1 MAGHSHWAR
10 IKRAK
15 AVTDARRGR
24 AWSRLSRGII
34 VAARA
39 GGGDPD
45 SNLSLRYAIDAAR
58 AENMPRDTIERA
70 IKKGTGELG
79 GESYEELVYEGYGP
93 GGAAFLCIALTDNR
107 HRTAPE
113 IKKILERSG
122 GSLGAAGSVLRLFSK
137 RGVVQVA
144 ASKAG
149 EDRLTEIALEV
160 GADDVKREGET
171 FEITCEPA
179 VYNALRQALDAAGV
193 IPDSAELAMVPSMTV
208 PLSGENAA
216 RMMKLVEELEE
227 HDDVQNVYANF
238 EIAADEMERIAQD
251 SKS

>member
-45 SNLSLRYAIDAAR
+45 SNLNLRYAIDAAR

-79 GESYEELVYEGYGP
+79 AVSYEELAYEGYGP
-93 GGAAFLCIALTDNR
+93 GGAAFLCMALTDNR

-113 IKKILERSG
+113 IKKILEKNG
-122 GSLGAAGSVLRLFSK
+122 GNLGAAGSVLRLFTK
-137 RGVVQVA
+137 RGVVVVPAKA
-144 ASKAG
+144 AN
-149 EDRLTEIALEV
+149 EDKLTEVALEV
-160 GADDVKREGET
+160 GADDVKRDGDA
-171 FEITCEPA
+171 FEIACEPA
-179 VYNALRQALDAAGV
+179 VFDALRRALDAAK
-193 IPDSAELAMVPSMTV
+193 IAPESAELAMVPSMTV
-208 PLSGENAA
+208 PLTGDNAA
-216 RMMKLVEELEE
+216 KMMKLVEGLEE
-227 HDDVQNVYANF
+227 HDDVQNVYSNF
-238 EIAADEMERIAQD
+238 EIAAEEMERLA
-251 SKS
+251 

>member
-45 SNLSLRYAIDAAR
+45 SNLGLRYAIDAAR

-79 GESYEELVYEGYGP
+79 GESYEEVAYEGYGP
-93 GGAAFLCIALTDNR
+93 GGAAFLCIALTNNR

-113 IKKILERSG
+113 IKKILERTG
-122 GSLGAAGSVLRLFSK
+122 GNLGASGSVSRLFTK
-137 RGVVQVA
+137 RGVVVVPASA
-144 ASKAG
+144 AS
-149 EDRLTEIALEV
+149 EDKLTEIALEV
-160 GADDVKREGET
+160 GADDVKRDADA
-171 FEITCEPA
+171 FELTCEPA
-179 VYNALRQALDAAGV
+179 VYNALKQALEASK
-193 IPDSAELAMVPSMTV
+193 ITPESAELSMLPSITV
-208 PLSGENAA
+208 PLTGDNAA

-227 HDDVQNVYANF
+227 HDDVQNVYSNF
-238 EIAADEMERIAQD
+238 EISADEMDRLAQ
-251 SKS
+251 

>member
-39 GGGDPD
+39 GGGDPE

-79 GESYEELVYEGYGP
+79 GESYEELAYEGYGP

-113 IKKILERSG
+113 IKKILERNG
-122 GSLGAAGSVLRLFSK
+122 GNLGAAGSVLRLFNK
-137 RGVVQVA
+137 RGLVVIPA
-144 ASKAG
+144 AHAT

-160 GADDVKREGET
+160 GADDVKRDGDSLEV
-171 FEITCEPA
+171 TCEPGA
-179 VYNALRQALDAAGV
+179 YNALRQALEAAKITPESG
-193 IPDSAELAMVPSMTV
+193 ELAMVPTMTV
-208 PLSGENAA
+208 PLTGDNAA
-216 RMMKLVEELEE
+216 KMMRLVSELEE

-238 EIAADEMERIAQD
+238 EISAEEMERLA
-251 SKS
+251 

>member
-15 AVTDARRGR
+15 AVTDKRRGR

-39 GGGDPD
+39 GGGDPE
-45 SNLSLRYAIDAAR
+45 SNLALRYAIDAAR

-79 GESYEELVYEGYGP
+79 AESYEELVYEGYGP
-93 GGAAFLCIALTDNR
+93 GGAAFLCVALTDNR

-113 IKKILERSG
+113 IKRALEKNG
-122 GSLGAAGSVLRLFSK
+122 GNLGAAGSVARLFNK
-137 RGVVQVA
+137 RGVVIVSGA
-144 ASKAG
+144 ATT

-160 GADDVKREGET
+160 GADDVKRDGDV
-171 FEITCEPA
+171 FEISCEPA
-179 VYNALRQALDAAGV
+179 VYNALRQALETAGIV
-193 IPDSAELAMVPSMTV
+193 HESAELTMVPSLTV
-208 PLSGENAA
+208 PLTGENAA

-227 HDDVQNVYANF
+227 NDDVQNVYSNV
-238 EIAADEMERIAQD
+238 EIAEAEMDRLAE
-251 SKS
+251 